1 MRLLVVRYARER
13 GQEDAEQA
21 AGNLAAAPVIADLE
35 GLAWKVWTYNDAEG
49 VAGGVY
55 LLDTEEHAAAAS
67 SWIALASAEEPAV
80 SNVRI
85 EGYDVDEA
93 LSAITR
99 APLGV
104 AQTA

>member
-35 GLAWKVWTYNDAEG
+35 GLAWKVWTYNDAER

-55 LLDTEEHAAAAS
+55 LLDTEEHAGAAS
-67 SWIALASAEEPAV
+67 KWIASALAQEPGV

-85 EGYDVDEA
+85 ESYNVDEG

-99 APLGV
+99 APLSV

>member
-1 MRLLVVRYARER
+1 MQLLVVRYARER

-21 AGNLAAAPVIADLE
+21 SGNLAAAPMIAELE

-55 LLDTEEHAAAAS
+55 LLDTAEHAAAAS
-67 SWIALASAEEPAV
+67 SWIASALAQETAV

-85 EGYDVDEA
+85 EGYHVDEA
-93 LSAITR
+93 LSVITR
-99 APLGV
+99 APLRM

>member
-1 MRLLVVRYARER
+1 MQLLVVRYARER

-21 AGNLAAAPVIADLE
+21 AGNLAAAPVIAELE

-49 VAGGVY
+49 VGGGVY
-55 LLDTEEHAAAAS
+55 LLDTEKHAAAAS
-67 SWIALASAEEPAV
+67 SWVASALAQEPGV

-85 EGYDVDEA
+85 EGYHVDEA

>member
-1 MRLLVVRYARER
+1 MQLVVVRYARDR

-21 AGNLAAAPVIADLE
+21 AGNLAAAPVIAGLE
-35 GLAWKVWTYNDAEG
+35 GLSWKVWTYNDAEG

-55 LLDTEEHAAAAS
+55 LLDTAQHAAAAS
-67 SWIALASAEEPAV
+67 SWIAAALAEEPAV

-85 EGYDVDEA
+85 EVYDVDEG

-104 AQTA
+104 AQAA

>member
-21 AGNLAAAPVIADLE
+21 AGNLAAAPVIAGLE
-35 GLAWKVWTYNDAEG
+35 GLAWKIWTYNDAEG
-49 VAGGVY
+49 VGGGVY
-55 LLDTEEHAAAAS
+55 LLDTAEHAAAAS
-67 SWIALASAEEPAV
+67 SWIASALAQEASV

-85 EGYDVDEA
+85 EGYDVDEG